1 MHQQPSGCQ
10 KPGCL
15 PPLGTL
21 ASKTNGTCFYPR
33 GPRKCWSPVMEE
45 EVVVCV
51 AKSRLCPAVVPTFP
65 LNCGSTR
72 CVVGNSSRDRLG
84 VLMTKCDR

>member
-1 MHQQPSGCQ
+1 
-10 KPGCL
+10 
-15 PPLGTL
+15 
-21 ASKTNGTCFYPR
+21 
-33 GPRKCWSPVMEE
+33 MEE

>member
-1 MHQQPSGCQ
+1 
-10 KPGCL
+10 
-15 PPLGTL
+15 
-21 ASKTNGTCFYPR
+21 
-33 GPRKCWSPVMEE
+33 MEE

-65 LNCGSTR
+65 PDFGSTR